1 MRLFGYARVSTSQ
14 HSLEIQIK
22 ALQAEGVKSHRIFC
36 DKGSGSDLSR
46 MGLRPLQ
53 LKVEDGETI
62 LVKTLDRLGRDTA
75 EMIQLIKDFDD
86 KGVAICFLDNGI
98 NTDGTIGKMVTIL
111 SAVAQAEHQRILGE
125 RMKEDWKSRQIVSD
139 LDENLL

>member
-1 MRLFGYARVSTSQ
+1 M
-14 HSLEIQIK
+14 
-22 ALQAEGVKSHRIFC
+22 
-36 DKGSGSDLSR
+36 
-46 MGLRPLQ
+46 
-53 LKVEDGETI
+53 
-62 LVKTLDRLGRDTA
+62 VKTLDRLGRDTA